1 MMVRIKLRKGRPIQ
15 KKDGKNRQVAS
26 AIGVLL
32 IPAALMA
39 YVLGIWRLASDLG
52 MAAEFAFTGLFSH
65 WQVWIALAVA
75 LHIASSSLNR
85 YGNGGS
91 LKGPRLLP
99 FRHPVDE
106 SPKPDEASKKVR
118 LRV

>member
-1 MMVRIKLRKGRPIQ
+1 MMVRIKLQTGRPIQ

-39 YVLGIWRLASDLG
+39 YVLGVWRLASDLG
-52 MAAEFAFTGLFSH
+52 MAGEFGITGLFSH
-65 WQVWIALAVA
+65 WQVWIAVAAA
-75 LHIASSSLNR
+75 LHIASASLNR

-99 FRHPVDE
+99 FRLPADE
-106 SPKPDEASKKVR
+106 PQKPDEASKKVR